1 MRVLLFAL
9 LSLAAPAVLS
19 QAAGAGAA
27 SGADIAT
34 SPAAIIAR
42 CSQEDT
48 EAIGVKQLESPCPG
62 IEHALVEFGY
72 APFLSQA
79 QLDGLTTY
87 GLVDLQHLAQRY
99 TPGNEAQSAREM
111 DVTRLDSILHSIEEP
126 TRAELQPGLFER
138 LKRWLRKVFDRQAAN
153 PGSWLNQWL
162 PDLTLPEAVSKALG
176 YLLIGIVI
184 AVAIGVL
191 VNELRAAGVLRRG
204 AGSRRDRSAGPDEG
218 SPLAMPAL
226 RDLDAL
232 PLRDRPSML
241 LRMLVATLVQ
251 TGRLRTERSLTHRE
265 LGSSAALDEQAQRE
279 CFQCVAALGER
290 TLYGGSSVPAE
301 EIESV
306 VAAGRSLNAQL
317 LTATGK
323 A

>member
-1 MRVLLFAL
+1 VRVLLYVL
-9 LSLAAPAVLS
+9 LSLAAPAVFS
-19 QAAGAGAA
+19 QTAGVANAADA
-27 SGADIAT
+27 AT
-34 SPAAIIAR
+34 SPTAIIAR
-42 CSQEDT
+42 CSEEDT

-72 APFLSQA
+72 APFLSEA
-79 QLDGLTTY
+79 QFDALTTY
-87 GLVDLQHLAQRY
+87 GLVDLQYLAERY
-99 TPGNEAQSAREM
+99 TPKHEAPSAPDL
-111 DVTRLDSILHSIEEP
+111 DVGRLDSILHSIEEP
-126 TRAELQPGLFER
+126 TRAQLQPGLFER
-138 LKRWLRKVFDRQAAN
+138 LKQWLRKVFDKQAAN
-153 PGSWLNQWL
+153 PGSWLNRWL

-184 AVAIGVL
+184 AIAIGVF
-191 VNELRAAGVLRRG
+191 VNELRAAGVLKRS
-204 AGSRRDRSAGPDEG
+204 AGSRRDRNAGTDESLG
-218 SPLAMPAL
+218 LVMPAS

-232 PLRDRPSML
+232 PLRERPSML

-265 LGSSAALDEQAQRE
+265 LGTRAALDEQAQRE
-279 CFQCVAALGER
+279 CFQRVAALGER
-290 TLYGGSSVPAE
+290 TLYGGGSVPAG

-317 LTATGK
+317 LATTGK